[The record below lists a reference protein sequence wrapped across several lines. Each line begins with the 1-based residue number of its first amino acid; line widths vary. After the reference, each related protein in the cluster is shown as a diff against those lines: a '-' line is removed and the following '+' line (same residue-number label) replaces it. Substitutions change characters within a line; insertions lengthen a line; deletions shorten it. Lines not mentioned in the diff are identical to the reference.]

1 MQKQRIKRFGL
12 FLTLIFLVVFIVSL
26 ISSLK
31 IVFLPSNFYSSYEE
45 ITNINKRKE
54 FGSFIEAKL
63 SSSQI
68 ATDDSKLKQNTVI
81 FKLFGIIP
89 IKKIRINILPEENVF
104 VGGDVVGLSLNAD
117 GVIVESNNIL
127 DVNYKKTNASS
138 ILKNGDIITQMND
151 VKIHNIDDI
160 VTFLNE
166 NDNENINITIL
177 RNNNIK
183 TEKITLLKN
192 DEDKYKLGIWVK
204 DEISGIGTLT
214 FVDQNNNFG
223 SLGHAITTS
232 KDENIIKV
240 ANGNIYSCKLL
251 GITKGQRNK
260 PGEIRGCF
268 VGKDENGCITKN
280 TKYGV
285 YGKINPDTEI
295 LDKNRTLKLGG
306 RLSVRPG
313 KAKIISNVSGIK
325 EEYEIEIVKAN
336 YQSKINDKSIVFKV
350 TDKKLLNLTGGIIQG
365 MSGSPIVQNDKI
377 VGAVTHVFLSDSSK
391 GFGIYT
397 DWMLEQINSD

>member
-1 MQKQRIKRFGL
+1 MQKQRIKKFGL
-12 FLTLIFLVVFIVSL
+12 FFMSIFFVIFIACL
-26 ISSLK
+26 ISSIK
-31 IVFLPSNFYSSYEE
+31 VFLLPSNFYSSYEE

-54 FGSFIEAKL
+54 FGSFVNAKL
-63 SSSQI
+63 SSPQI
-68 ATDDSKLKQNTVI
+68 TTDGSKLKENTVI

-89 IKKIRINILPEENVF
+89 IKKIKINVLPEESVF
-104 VGGDVVGLSLNAD
+104 VGGDIVGLSLNTD
-117 GVIVESNNIL
+117 GVIVESNKVL
-127 DVNYKKTNASS
+127 DSDYKKTNASS

-151 VKIHNIDDI
+151 VKIHSIDDI
-160 VTFLNE
+160 VTFLDE
-166 NDNENINITIL
+166 NVSEDVDITIL
-177 RNNNIK
+177 RNNNVK

-192 DEDKYKLGIWVK
+192 DENKYKLGIWAK

-223 SLGHAITTS
+223 SLGHSITTN

-240 ANGNIYSCKLL
+240 TNGNLYSCKLL
-251 GITKGQRNK
+251 GITKGQKNK
-260 PGEIRGCF
+260 PGEIRGSF
-268 VGKDENGCITKN
+268 VNKDENGNITKN

-285 YGKINPDTEI
+285 YGKINSDTEI

-306 RLSVRPG
+306 RLSVKPG

-325 EEYEIEIVKAN
+325 EEYEIEIIKAN

-350 TDKKLLNLTGGIIQG
+350 TDKKLLNLTGGIVQG
-365 MSGSPIVQNDKI
+365 MSGSPIVQNNKI